1 MAGTWYRTQAGAMIE
16 MRVHESMGDIARAD
30 WDHLLGPD
38 VPPFLSHTFL
48 DALERAGCVAPE
60 RGWMP
65 MHLTLWEDG
74 RLAAAAPAYV
84 KGNSEGEFVFD
95 YGWADFAE
103 RIKVRYYPKLLL
115 AVPFTP
121 ATGPRVLVRAD
132 ADGERMALAA
142 AEGVRRLVDANRISG
157 AHVLFLPPDQA
168 GHFDRAGFVQ
178 RWGVQYQWRN
188 QGFGTFDDFLSTFS
202 SKRRNQIRRERR
214 EMAERGIRIE
224 TLRDG
229 QITSETIERMHEFY
243 RSTVDKFRWGRRYL
257 NKKFFFDVC
266 DRMKQNVEIVIATN
280 DSGRA
285 IAGAFNLNGAN
296 ALYGRYWG
304 ATEEHPFLHFNVCYY
319 HSIEQ
324 CIERK
329 LARFEPGAGGE
340 HKRTRGFL
348 PTLTYSVHHIV
359 DDRLRGAVS
368 EYLGRERDYMQRVV
382 NGEEEGE

>member
-1 MAGTWYRTQAGAMIE
+1 MIE
-16 MRVHESMGDIARAD
+16 MKVHESMGDIARAD
-30 WDHLLGPD
+30 WDPLVGPD

-48 DALERAGCVAPE
+48 DTLERAGCVTPE
-60 RGWMP
+60 RGWLP
-65 MHLTLWEDG
+65 MHLTFWEDG

-103 RIKVRYYPKLLL
+103 RLKVRYYPKLLL

-121 ATGPRVLVRAD
+121 ATGPRVLVRPDAD
-132 ADGERMALAA
+132 AERMALAA

-157 AHVLFLPPDQA
+157 AHVLFLPPEQA

-188 QGFGTFDDFLSTFS
+188 EGFRTFEDFLSTFP
-202 SKRRNQIRRERR
+202 SKRRTQIRRERR
-214 EMAERGIRIE
+214 EMKDRGIRIE

-229 QITSETIERMHEFY
+229 QITAETIERMHEFY
-243 RSTVDKFRWGRRYL
+243 RVTVDKFRWGRRYL
-257 NKKFFFDVC
+257 NRKFFFDIC
-266 DRMKQNVEIVIATN
+266 DRLKQNVEIVIATN
-280 DSGRA
+280 ESGRP
-285 IAGAFNLNGAN
+285 IAGAFNLSGAD

-329 LARFEPGAGGE
+329 IGRFEPGAGGE
-340 HKRTRGFL
+340 HKRTRGFT
-348 PTLTYSVHHIV
+348 PTMTYSVHHLV
-359 DDRLRGAVS
+359 DPRLRGAVS
-368 EYLGRERDYMQRVV
+368 EYLERERDYMQQVV